1 LLRHAGEH
9 LISLREPHKKPAYPD
24 GNGVIQADFDTPMER
39 RRFNDSGVFFRARFA
54 RVRECV

>member
-54 RVRECV
+54 

>member
-1 LLRHAGEH
+1 M
-9 LISLREPHKKPAYPD
+9 
-24 GNGVIQADFDTPMER
+24 GVRNVDFDTPMER

>member
-24 GNGVIQADFDTPMER
+24 GNGVIQADFDTPGEAC
-39 RRFNDSGVFFRARFA
+39 RFNDLGLSSCA
-54 RVRECV
+54 